1 MGPSEKETEE
11 AQVFCMHPTA
21 KETGHLASTP
31 SSPLV
36 PHPIGSWLSIWKA
49 HYNGKGTEL

>member
-11 AQVFCMHPTA
+11 AQVFCMHPAA

-49 HYNGKGTEL
+49 HYSGKGTEL